1 MVPMLTLAMS
11 ALMPSAAAA
20 QSDAEQ
26 RTLILFDRSASMI
39 QPYGGVRKIDLAKQ
53 LFRDLANQ
61 LKDDPQVAI
70 RFFAGG
76 TTRDKS
82 IDCQASEIGL
92 GFGGVRTTV
101 SLESF
106 VDDVTAIGY
115 ETPITFALEQAR
127 SDLADWPGPR
137 KIILISDGEETCDRD
152 PEELAELFFEDGI
165 TIDTIGIGPPDA
177 FSQLGMIAL
186 SGGGGFQLAENLD
199 SLKGA
204 FDNSLPGGALNFG
217 APGKARQLPGPAAP
231 ATAAP
236 VAAASVAPPVSAPN
250 IVALPAV
257 PSIGL
262 PETEEVPAG
271 AALAVEII
279 FDASGSMAAWLGD
292 QTKLALAK
300 DALRAA
306 AEGLDNERLLVAF
319 RAYGFDEALAKTAEA
334 SCPNT
339 ELLMPFSNS
348 GQAADVTQ
356 RADELVAYGYTPI
369 ARSLELAGQD
379 LSAVAAARRMIIL
392 ISDGEETCDGDP
404 QAVAR
409 ALKAQG
415 IDLQTHV
422 VGFDLDEVARVQMS
436 EIAREGGGN
445 YYDANNG
452 AELGEN
458 LIRVIELAQ
467 EAADPWG
474 ARVIHPII
482 GGETLESAISITAGA
497 YTLDKDLLRGE
508 ERFFK
513 VDTSIAQRGLL
524 RAIIQSRKII
534 FGNDGDASESGIAYG
549 GFEIRLYRPD
559 TTEVKGHWAR
569 VYGERGEQAHTA
581 YVDLTGDGFFF
592 SIGNQYDTVNKDA
605 LFQLE
610 IDEAGD
616 LIERQDAPADNSRA
630 LSADISMPITGHL
643 GLEDR
648 EDIYGLALTNPTR
661 NINIRV
667 RFTDPDFRFQLDLR
681 DAATGRRIERFTGLT
696 GEMDASV
703 SLPPETNTATLRI
716 RDNNPSLNT
725 EFSSYTITI
734 N

>member
-1 MVPMLTLAMS
+1 MVM
-11 ALMPSAAAA
+11 MPFAGAVEP
-20 QSDAEQ
+20 DYEQ

-92 GFGGVRTTV
+92 GFSGVRTAA

-106 VDDVTAIGY
+106 VDDVTAIGHD
-115 ETPITFALEQAR
+115 TPITFALEQAR

-152 PEELAELFFEDGI
+152 PEELAELSFEDGVS
-165 TIDTIGIGPPDA
+165 IDTIGIGAPGA

-186 SGGGGFQLAENLD
+186 SGGGGFQLAENLE
-199 SLKGA
+199 SLKDA
-204 FDNSLPGGALNFG
+204 FDSSLPGGKIDFG
-217 APGKARQLPGPAAP
+217 TLGELEQSSELTTPASNVSVGAAVSVP
-231 ATAAP
+231 A
-236 VAAASVAPPVSAPN
+236 
-250 IVALPAV
+250 ILALPMV
-257 PSIGL
+257 TSVGL
-262 PETEEVPAG
+262 PEAKETLTG

-279 FDASGSMAAWLGD
+279 FDASGSMAGWLGG

-300 DALRAA
+300 EALRAA
-306 AEGLDNERLLVAF
+306 AEGLDDENLLVAF
-319 RAYGFDEALAKTAEA
+319 RAYGFDQSVAKTAEA
-334 SCPNT
+334 SCANT
-339 ELLMPFSNS
+339 ELLMPFSDS
-348 GQAADVTQ
+348 RQAAEVT
-356 RADELVAYGYTPI
+356 RKAEELVAYGYTPI

-379 LSAVAAARRMIIL
+379 LGAVEAAQRMIIL

-404 QAVAR
+404 QSVAR
-409 ALKAQG
+409 ALRAQG

-422 VGFDLDEVARVQMS
+422 VGFDLDEVARIQMS

-445 YYDANNG
+445 YYDASNG

-474 ARVIHPII
+474 ARIIHPTI

-534 FGNDGDASESGIAYG
+534 FGNDGDASESDIAYG

-569 VYGERGEQAHTA
+569 VYGERGEQAYTA
-581 YVDLTGDGFFF
+581 YIDLTGDGFFF
-592 SIGNQYDTVNKDA
+592 SIGNRYDTVNKDA

-616 LIERQDAPADNSRA
+616 LVERQDAPTDDSRA
-630 LSADISMPITGHL
+630 LSADISVPITGHL

-681 DAATGRRIERFTGLT
+681 DTATGRRIERFTGLI

-703 SLPPETNTATLRI
+703 SLPSGTNAATLGI